1 MIKSKHDI
9 RSADKLFSE
18 VIDVG
23 SVTMSIATNASCSL
37 KNSNS
42 ITAMLLTCAIADVYE
57 LSLDF
62 DFEPATVYKALQQPK
77 SDPGIGSLTPFL
89 LLTQYPA
96 GNSVA
101 DKISAWKAARSVSAY
116 YANLHFTGQKLRD
129 TSEFTDDERLF
140 VDSNWIM
147 PHSGD
152 IANNASNI
160 MLKVWEERQPTQ
172 PIAAKITA
180 TGAGHTACTVT
191 LHANKTVVD
200 FFDNVVYN
208 SKLHRVLWDSA
219 VSYNYNDLQY
229 CLSME
234 EKH

>member
-9 RSADKLFSE
+9 RAADKIFSE

-23 SVTMSIATNASCSL
+23 TVTSATAINASRSL
-37 KNSNS
+37 KDSNC
-42 ITAMLLTCAIADVYE
+42 IVAMLLTCAIADVYD

-62 DFEPATVYKALQQPK
+62 DFEPATVYKTLQQTNPDTQ
-77 SDPGIGSLTPFL
+77 SVRSSLTPFL

-96 GNSVA
+96 GDSVA
-101 DKISAWKAARSVSAY
+101 DKISAWRAARSTAAF
-116 YANLHFTGQKLRD
+116 YANLHFTSAKLRD
-129 TSEFTDDERLF
+129 ADEFTADEQLF
-140 VDSNWIM
+140 IDSDWIV
-147 PHSGD
+147 PHIGD

-160 MLKVWEERQPTQ
+160 MLKVWEEKQPPQ
-172 PIAAKITA
+172 PIASKIVV
-180 TGAGHTACTVT
+180 TVRDT
-191 LHANKTVVD
+191 VRLHANKTVVD

-208 SKLHRVLWDSA
+208 SKLHRALWDPS